1 MGISVLY
8 ETDPG
13 LDLGFSVER
22 LADSLVFDFASGSFS
37 ASPASFVADL
47 PEVTAGPY
55 AGRGRY
61 EARLG
66 GSPPALGSALALD
79 PAVFPDGDYV
89 VTVHD
94 SAAGDVE
101 LEVLPLLIGGG
112 SGGTGTV
119 SRADVEAALDAQGYT
134 AGRAAL
140 LDRLAGMPTSQIPAA
155 IASPVPTLG
164 PQSLGTDRDYLLGP
178 LLGPGG
184 TPVAFTGTDSLSA
197 RLWRSDDIRI
207 NALATLSASWED
219 PAAGTVRLQVNASA
233 IAPLAPGR
241 YQVEVIGIVGDR
253 PLGFLWATIVLRDSP
268 LSNLDSP
275 VPALTAAGVERILV
289 RRCRDLL
296 RAAGMDAGTT
306 TGANPDVQP
315 AVASALRRLGYPT
328 TLPDRAADLDLAA
341 VPAPRWDQ
349 YLHLARVELLEHVLD
364 RLTAKYDLEVGI
376 NKMALSQVA
385 AGVTKTLL
393 RLRAEYEERYVVG
406 AGATALEAI
415 ESDYPTPVA
424 EIDAWPW
431 TW

>member
-8 ETDPG
+8 DSDPG

-22 LADSLVFDFASGSFS
+22 LADSLVFDFATGTFS

-66 GSPPALGSALALD
+66 GSPPTPGSSLSLD

-101 LEVLPLLIGGG
+101 LEVFPLAIGGG

-119 SRADVEAALDAQGYT
+119 SQADIEAALDAQGYT
-134 AGRAAL
+134 SGRAAL
-140 LDRLAGMPTSQIPAA
+140 LDRLSNLDTSRPGAPA
-155 IASPVPTLG
+155 SRPVPALG

-178 LLGPGG
+178 LLGPSGS
-184 TPVAFTGTDSLSA
+184 PVAFTAADPLSA
-197 RLWRSDDIRI
+197 RLWRSDGLRV
-207 NALATLSASWED
+207 ATLAVPTATWED
-219 PAAGTVRLQVNASA
+219 PAAGTIRLAVPAAAISA
-233 IAPLAPGR
+233 LAPGT
-241 YQVEVIGIVGDR
+241 YAIEVIAAVGAR
-253 PLGFLWATIVLRDSP
+253 PLGVLWATIVLRDSP

-275 VPALTAAGVERILV
+275 VPALTAAGVERMLV

-296 RAAGMDAGTT
+296 RAVGMDAGTT
-306 TGANPDVQP
+306 TGANLDVQP
-315 AVASALRRLGYPT
+315 AVATALRRLGYPT

-341 VPAPRWDQ
+341 VPAVQWDQ

-406 AGATALEAI
+406 AGATVVEAI